1 MTERQI
7 QPNLWLLPEKGEGC
21 GEGLV
26 PRCASGL
33 LQCELEGC
41 EKKATQRAHAHAH
54 ACTHEYTSAHRHAHT
69 CVHTHRYMCVHRHMH
84 THACTHRYMRVHRH
98 TRTETRAHG
107 GTHRY
112 VHTRACTHEHMYTQ
126 MHTQAHTA
134 VPRLWPVVS
143 CLTALAQPPAGSP
156 RQCTDAGWGHV
167 WELTRDQLFQKVRVK
182 FPCLEDCFSFLQ
194 FC

>member
-1 MTERQI
+1 MLFRST
-7 QPNLWLLPEKGEGC
+7 P
-21 GEGLV
+21 
-26 PRCASGL
+26 
-33 LQCELEGC
+33 
-41 EKKATQRAHAHAH
+41 
-54 ACTHEYTSAHRHAHT
+54 ACTHTGTCVYTDTCTHMHAHT
-69 CVHTHRYMCVHRHMH
+69 GTCVYTDTCTHMH
-84 THACTHRYMRVHRH
+84 AH
-98 TRTETRAHG
+98 TGTCVYTDTRAQRRAHG

-112 VHTRACTHEHMYTQ
+112 VHTRVCTHEHMYTQ